1 MTAVLKRAPG
11 TCTVRTKERV
21 SRTSSREEVRT
32 FDEQDFEDAYGIW
45 EDAISEGVDLY
56 DIELSDL
63 DEDDLLT
70 VSGEAFCLDDE
81 CPQDEGSGP
90 SNGGRTKPSCE
101 GDDCGDGEGSSEAS
115 ESADDCVAAEQEDEG
130 GQASP
135 AVRKASPGCAQKVLG
150 MRGEDAAALFLE
162 RRGYEVIE
170 RNWRCPAGEADIVAR
185 DEDGTVVFVEVK
197 ARSGVRFGFPEE
209 AVTSVR
215 RRRYERIAGYYL
227 SDHVFEDARVRFDIV
242 AILVLEPSNRLYI
255 RHHINAFGS
264 DFC

>member
-56 DIELSDL
+56 DVELSDL
-63 DEDDLLT
+63 DEDDLLA

-81 CPQDEGSGP
+81 CPQDKGP
-90 SNGGRTKPSCE
+90 RPSSAGRTEPSCE
-101 GDDCGDGEGSSEAS
+101 GDDYGDGEGASEAS

-135 AVRKASPGCAQKVLG
+135 AARKASSGCAQKVLG

-170 RNWRCPAGEADIVAR
+170 
-185 DEDGTVVFVEVK
+185 
-197 ARSGVRFGFPEE
+197 
-209 AVTSVR
+209 
-215 RRRYERIAGYYL
+215 
-227 SDHVFEDARVRFDIV
+227 
-242 AILVLEPSNRLYI
+242 
-255 RHHINAFGS
+255 
-264 DFC
+264 